1 LPVHLLG
8 AFYALVAAVLYGG
21 ADFSG
26 GVAARRLNQYQVILI
41 TALTGAAVM
50 TILALIWQ
58 EGLPSLASIGNAV
71 VASIF
76 GAIGL
81 ATLYNAL
88 AYGRASIVA
97 PASAV
102 VASAIPVVYAAV
114 TQGLP
119 GVVTFSGF
127 ILAAV
132 GIWLTSR
139 TGLSHEEEPAE
150 EQAGAGLLQGVLSGL
165 FFGGWFIFIARI
177 EPGYIFS
184 PFIFGKLASAAVGLF
199 IISIKKLPL
208 PNPVKSPFAILAGFL
223 DVLANVLY
231 LVATFLTRVDIAAV
245 LVCTYPA
252 ATVILAMLF
261 FKEKISRSQA
271 LGVFICVL
279 AIALIII

>member
-1 LPVHLLG
+1 MPVHILG
-8 AFYALVAAVLYGG
+8 AFYALLAAGLYGG

-26 GVAARRLNQYQVILI
+26 GVATRRLNQYQVILL
-41 TALTGAAVM
+41 TALTGAALMAV
-50 TILALIWQ
+50 LALVWQ
-58 EGLPSLASIGNAV
+58 DGLPSLSSIGNAV

-114 TQGLP
+114 IQGLP
-119 GVVTFSGF
+119 SAVTFSGF

-132 GIWLTSR
+132 GIWLTTR
-139 TGLSHEEEPAE
+139 TELPYEEELAE
-150 EQAGAGLLQGVLSGL
+150 KEAGAGLLQGVLSGL
-165 FFGGWFIFIARI
+165 FFSGWFIFIARI

-184 PFIFGKLASAAVGLF
+184 PFVFGKLASAAVGLL
-199 IISIKKLPL
+199 IISVKKLSL
-208 PNPVKSPFAILAGFL
+208 PNPVKSPFAILAGLL
-223 DVLANVLY
+223 DAMANVLY

-261 FKEKISRSQA
+261 FKEKISRPQA

>member
-1 LPVHLLG
+1 MPVHLLG

-26 GVAARRLNQYQVILI
+26 GVAARRLNQYQVILL

-50 TILALIWQ
+50 TVLALIWQ
-58 EGLPSLASIGNAV
+58 EGLPSLTSIGNAV

-102 VASAIPVVYAAV
+102 VASAIPVVYAAI

-119 GVVTFSGF
+119 GFVTFSGF

-139 TGLSHEEEPAE
+139 TGLPHEEEPAE

-184 PFIFGKLASAAVGLF
+184 PFIFGKLASAAVGLS

-208 PNPVKSPFAILAGFL
+208 PNPVKNPFAILAGFL

-245 LVCTYPA
+245 LVCTYPS